1 MDIYKQLGKT
11 IRALRRVNNIPEEI
25 FAEKINVSLKRLK
38 RIEEGE
44 SLISIMLLDKIAE
57 VLDIDT
63 YMIVK
68 LAKQLYKT
76 NI

>member
-11 IRALRRVNNIPEEI
+11 IIALRRVNNIPEEI

>member
-1 MDIYKQLGKT
+1 
-11 IRALRRVNNIPEEI
+11 
-25 FAEKINVSLKRLK
+25 
-38 RIEEGE
+38 
-44 SLISIMLLDKIAE
+44 MLLDKIAE

>member
-1 MDIYKQLGKT
+1 MDIYQQLGKT

>member
-57 VLDIDT
+57 VLDIDM